1 MNFGRILFLALSAL
15 RRNKVRTGLTM
26 LGIAIGVLAVIATL
40 AVGRGA
46 SVMIYTQLHSMGR
59 NILLVLPEASMLRG
73 FSFGAGS
80 STSIT
85 PGDVV
90 AITGQVR
97 SVRLAAPMIR
107 TRETLVNGSRNW
119 IPMAILGTSPAFL
132 EIREWPVDEGVPFTE
147 EQVAAG
153 ARVCLLG
160 RTVAAQLFPDES
172 PIQETIRIR
181 NMPFK
186 VAGILGRKGVNLM
199 GMDQDDL
206 IIVPW
211 TTTKAT
217 LLGSSFN
224 NLHQILLSTES
235 ETDLPD
241 AAAEITALLRQRHRL
256 DADQEN
262 DFTVLTMTEMAGVLN
277 QTAKIMTTL
286 LGSLASIA
294 LLVGGIGIMNVM
306 LVSVVQR
313 THEIGLRMAVG
324 ARRRDILTQFLM
336 EAAVLSLVAG
346 SAGSLAGVAAAEIIT
361 RTTHW
366 PISISAGSLALAYA
380 FATAVGL
387 FFGFYPALRAS
398 RLDPVDALRYE

>member
-1 MNFGRILFLALSAL
+1 
-15 RRNKVRTGLTM
+15 
-26 LGIAIGVLAVIATL
+26 
-40 AVGRGA
+40 
-46 SVMIYTQLHSMGR
+46 
-59 NILLVLPEASMLRG
+59 
-73 FSFGAGS
+73 
-80 STSIT
+80 
-85 PGDVV
+85 
-90 AITGQVR
+90 
-97 SVRLAAPMIR
+97 
-107 TRETLVNGSRNW
+107 
-119 IPMAILGTSPAFL
+119 
-132 EIREWPVDEGVPFTE
+132 
-147 EQVAAG
+147 
-153 ARVCLLG
+153 
-160 RTVAAQLFPDES
+160 
-172 PIQETIRIR
+172 
-181 NMPFK
+181 
-186 VAGILGRKGVNLM
+186 
-199 GMDQDDL
+199 
-206 IIVPW
+206 
-211 TTTKAT
+211 

-235 ETDLPD
+235 EADLPD
-241 AAAEITALLRQRHRL
+241 AAALITALLRQRHGL

-277 QTAKIMTTL
+277 RTAKIMTTL

-336 EAAVLSLVAG
+336 EAALLSLVAG

-361 RTTHW
+361 RATHW